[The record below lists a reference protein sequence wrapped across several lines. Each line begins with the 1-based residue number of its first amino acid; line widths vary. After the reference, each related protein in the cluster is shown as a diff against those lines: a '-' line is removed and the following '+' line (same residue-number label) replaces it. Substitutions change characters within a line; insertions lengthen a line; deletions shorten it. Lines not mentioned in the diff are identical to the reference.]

1 MTSPQLHTTARD
13 GSACAPSHTSCTDE
27 PHMTSPSLGVLVVS
41 GDALVT
47 GSLEHMLSQARGTRV
62 QRATT
67 IASACAKLSEQWI
80 DAVVVDLAMIDGTEL
95 TELTRVGQPEPLTV
109 LGVLRQ
115 DCALRTTEALRAGAQ
130 ECLLFSDLTTDRLM
144 RSLRQGIERQRVQ
157 QRLADL
163 ALRDELTGL
172 YNRRGFFAIG
182 EHLRRE
188 CLRNARD
195 LARRAG
201 RRRRPEGDQRF
212 VRPRGRRSGDRG
224 HRRHPSLHVP
234 RVGRRRAPRR
244 RRVRGGR
251 ARCRSERRRPRDG
264 APRRRARAA
273 QPPDE
278 GTLPALVQRG
288 IIRADAARASDAQRP
303 PRQRGPRA
311 VCATSAASASPPGSA
326 SSPPPTCDRPSRHS
340 RSACGPA
347 VPRSSSP
354 PVQRCITATHR
365 LATRTRAA
373 LRTAAAPPDAM
384 LPSRNRA
391 KVAELADA
399 LDLGSS
405 GRKAVGVR
413 LPPFALA
420 LGRIGA

>member
-1 MTSPQLHTTARD
+1 
-13 GSACAPSHTSCTDE
+13 
-27 PHMTSPSLGVLVVS
+27 MTSPSLSVLVVS

-95 TELTRVGQPEPLTV
+95 TELTRVGQPEPVTV

-130 ECLLFSDLTTDRLM
+130 ECLLFQDLTTDRLM

-195 LARRAG
+195 LALVQVDVDGLKAINDSFG
-201 RRRRPEGDQRF
+201 HASGDQAIAATAAILRCTFRESDVVARLGSDEF
-212 VRPRGRRSGDRG
+212 VAVALDADRS
-224 HRRHPSLHVP
+224 
-234 RVGRRRAPRR
+234 A
-244 RRVRGGR
+244 
-251 ARCRSERRRPRDG
+251 
-264 APRRRARAA
+264 
-273 QPPDE
+273 
-278 GTLPALVQRG
+278 
-288 IIRADAARASDAQRP
+288 AARVMARLDDA
-303 PRQRGPRA
+303 
-311 VCATSAASASPPGSA
+311 
-326 SSPPPTCDRPSRHS
+326 
-340 RSACGPA
+340 
-347 VPRSSSP
+347 
-354 PVQRCITATHR
+354 
-365 LATRTRAA
+365 LAQHNLRTRAPYPLSFSVGSSVLTPPERPTLNDLLDSADRA
-373 LRTAAAPPDAM
+373 LYADKRRIRKPAWVATLAAP
-384 LPSRNRA
+384 
-391 KVAELADA
+391 AELRPTVAA
-399 LDLGSS
+399 
-405 GRKAVGVR
+405 
-413 LPPFALA
+413 
-420 LGRIGA
+420 

>member
-1 MTSPQLHTTARD
+1 
-13 GSACAPSHTSCTDE
+13 
-27 PHMTSPSLGVLVVS
+27 MTSPSLSVLVVS

-95 TELTRVGQPEPLTV
+95 TELTRVGQPEPVTV

-130 ECLLFSDLTTDRLM
+130 ECLLFQDLTTDRLM

-195 LARRAG
+195 LALVQVDVDGLKAINDSFG
-201 RRRRPEGDQRF
+201 HASGDQAIAATAAILRCTFRESDVVARLGSDEF
-212 VRPRGRRSGDRG
+212 VAVALDADRSAAAARWRASTTRSRSTTSGRG
-224 HRRHPSLHVP
+224 HP
-234 RVGRRRAPRR
+234 
-244 RRVRGGR
+244 
-251 ARCRSERRRPRDG
+251 
-264 APRRRARAA
+264 
-273 QPPDE
+273 
-278 GTLPALVQRG
+278 TALVQRG

-311 VCATSAASASPPGSA
+311 VCRQAPHPQARRGSRRSPPLRNCADRRRESQRCRPDA
-326 SSPPPTCDRPSRHS
+326 SLR
-340 RSACGPA
+340 PA
-347 VPRSSSP
+347 VRGERRSGI
-354 PVQRCITATHR
+354 RARHR
-365 LATRTRAA
+365 WT
-373 LRTAAAPPDAM
+373 APPRV
-384 LPSRNRA
+384 LPSRTSESGGIGRRA
-391 KVAELADA
+391 GLQDPVAKRPWGSTLPFRTCR
-399 LDLGSS
+399 LG
-405 GRKAVGVR
+405 A
-413 LPPFALA
+413 
-420 LGRIGA
+420 